1 MTLDQ
6 LTTFFGWASCI
17 SIAMLSIIF
26 ILLLVFNKSIL
37 ILHSQL
43 FNVAEDELNM
53 IYLKYLAQYKMLM
66 VIFFIVPYLAL
77 NVMVW

>member
-53 IYLKYLAQYKMLM
+53 IYLKYLAQYKILM
-66 VIFFIVPYLAL
+66 FIFFIVPYLAL
-77 NVMVW
+77 KVMVW

>member
-53 IYLKYLAQYKMLM
+53 IYLKYLAQYKILM
-66 VIFFIVPYLAL
+66 FIFFIVPYLAL
-77 NVMVW
+77 KVMAW